1 MGNQEQWPVQQ
12 TLAGRS
18 PSFSKIL
25 RQSLGVNCTK
35 TTTTVCNVDRRS
47 VLPLLHTVRSYHHQ
61 PGNVQIEGSMEHTV
75 SKAGRKV
82 LTQEVEEC
90 LRSHPAVQEVHIGDW
105 MIPRFV
111 VKVMRFPRKPCGQV
125 EKYVMRKVMVDNV
138 LACGIGPCLKDF
150 CDPCPGNC
158 GINNCSQKQI
168 CESLQKYW

>member
-1 MGNQEQWPVQQ
+1 
-12 TLAGRS
+12 
-18 PSFSKIL
+18 
-25 RQSLGVNCTK
+25 
-35 TTTTVCNVDRRS
+35 
-47 VLPLLHTVRSYHHQ
+47 
-61 PGNVQIEGSMEHTV
+61 V

-90 LRSHPAVQEVHIGDW
+90 LRSHPAVQEVHVFGVPDPNVDEELVCWVKVKDGHIITEEEVQDYCKREIGDW

-125 EKYVMRKVMVDNV
+125 EKYVMRQVMVDNV